1 MPDGPADEGFEQA
14 FENPATVGELS
25 ELYLGNI
32 LYALEL
38 GALWLEGEGRGADA
52 PFYRGIARKLAEA
65 HGAARKRAAA
75 ESQDRAAPGGPAAP
89 EPRT

>member
-1 MPDGPADEGFEQA
+1 VPEPPTEAGVERP
-14 FENPATVGELS
+14 FENPETVGELA

-38 GALWLEGEGRGADA
+38 AALWLEGEGRGADA

-65 HGAARKRAAA
+65 HGATRR
-75 ESQDRAAPGGPAAP
+75 SGGS
-89 EPRT
+89 

>member
-1 MPDGPADEGFEQA
+1 VPDAPTELGFEQP
-14 FENPATVGELS
+14 FENPESVGELA

-38 GALWLEGEGRGADA
+38 AALWLEGEGRAADA

-65 HGAARKRAAA
+65 HGAARKRGAG
-75 ESQDRAAPGGPAAP
+75 PGAGG
-89 EPRT
+89 EPPR